1 MRIFKKKVL
10 QYAVPIA
17 LGLCLITQVSWAE
30 KVYVSDLLRITLR
43 TGPSTQN
50 RVISSLR
57 SGQELE
63 VLESKDEW
71 SLVRLL
77 EGEQEHIEGWVMTRF
92 LITRLPWEMQ
102 AAALKN
108 ENMRLKKKFN
118 LLEKKYQE
126 TTVREKL
133 VSGQLA
139 ENTTALKGLQDKHNA
154 LKSDAAGFLKL
165 KAANE
170 ATKTELST
178 IKNTVEILTIENK
191 NLSSSNSRKWFAT
204 GALVLLAGLLIGLVM
219 GRRQKRHNSTILYD

>member
-108 ENMRLKKKFN
+108 ENMRLKKN
-118 LLEKKYQE
+118 LTSL
-126 TTVREKL
+126 R
-133 VSGQLA
+133 
-139 ENTTALKGLQDKHNA
+139 
-154 LKSDAAGFLKL
+154 
-165 KAANE
+165 
-170 ATKTELST
+170 
-178 IKNTVEILTIENK
+178 KNIRKPQFAK
-191 NLSSSNSRKWFAT
+191 NLSLDNWQKTPLHLKGCKINIMHSKAT
-204 GALVLLAGLLIGLVM
+204 LPA
-219 GRRQKRHNSTILYD
+219 S